1 MQVLFA
7 AGCDVVVERVG
18 GERQQALLRRH
29 PFPITALAHHPETRR
44 IASASASEVRADASG
59 PGECVVCI
67 WDASTGAC
75 LKEMRHERAGGCI
88 VSLQFSPEGAL
99 LLSAAADPDGALR
112 VWDVATGTEVLGAR
126 TEAPVASV
134 GWCVHSRL
142 PEFVIAGAD
151 GVSLF

>member
-1 MQVLFA
+1 M
-7 AGCDVVVERVG
+7 
-18 GERQQALLRRH
+18 
-29 PFPITALAHHPETRR
+29 
-44 IASASASEVRADASG
+44 
-59 PGECVVCI
+59 VCI

-75 LKEMRHERAGGCI
+75 LKEMRHERAGGCV
-88 VSLQFSPEGAL
+88 VSLKFSPEGAL

-134 GWCVHSRL
+134 GWCVHSSL

-151 GVSLF
+151 GVWLHSLADETGEFCFISVWAIRMSSCFVRRHHRLAHRPAHRLR

>member
-1 MQVLFA
+1 MFCVQ
-7 AGCDVVVERVG
+7 
-18 GERQQALLRRH
+18 
-29 PFPITALAHHPETRR
+29 ETRR

-75 LKEMRHERAGGCI
+75 LKEMRHERAGGCV
-88 VSLQFSPEGAL
+88 VSLKFSPEGAL
-99 LLSAAADPDGALR
+99 LLSAAAAPDGALR

-134 GWCVHSRL
+134 GWCVHSSL

>member
-1 MQVLFA
+1 M
-7 AGCDVVVERVG
+7 GRVHG
-18 GERQQALLRRH
+18 GV
-29 PFPITALAHHPETRR
+29 PEGDATRTRR
-44 IASASASEVRADASG
+44 RLHRLT
-59 PGECVVCI
+59 PGELISIFVWAIRLTSCFFP
-67 WDASTGAC
+67 
-75 LKEMRHERAGGCI
+75 
-88 VSLQFSPEGAL
+88 LQFSPEGAL

>member
-1 MQVLFA
+1 M
-7 AGCDVVVERVG
+7 GNCSDVVFCA
-18 GERQQALLRRH
+18 Q
-29 PFPITALAHHPETRR
+29 ETRR

-59 PGECVVCI
+59 PGVCVVCI

-112 VWDVATGTEVLGAR
+112 VWDVATGTEVLMHARRHPWRRWGGAYTR
-126 TEAPVASV
+126 VCRNS
-134 GWCVHSRL
+134 
-142 PEFVIAGAD
+142 
-151 GVSLF
+151 